1 MISAFKKLAAIL
13 LLLILLVPGLAGAE
27 KLTKTNEETGYIA
40 VIDDSA
46 SLLDP
51 AEYSNVMSTMMGIT
65 EYCNTGLYTCNDG
78 SREYVGDKAKT
89 WANRTFT
96 GHCTLF
102 VIDMTTRQLMVWSS
116 DDMRKT
122 ITQTKSNII
131 VDNVYTYAS
140 DKQYARCAETTFNQL
155 LRVLRGE
162 KVTGPMKYISN
173 GLLALVVALLLAYL
187 FISARHEQEVKVS
200 IPEIITAT
208 AGVGAA
214 IAAKKLSRKVHH
226 SSGSSGGSH
235 GDFGGGGGFGG
246 GSGGGFSGGGS
257 SHGF

>member
-1 MISAFKKLAAIL
+1 MINTFKKLAVFLMIL
-13 LLLILLVPGLAGAE
+13 VLIPCAVNAE
-27 KLTKTNEETGYIA
+27 KVTKTNEETGYIA

-46 SLLDP
+46 GLLDP
-51 AEYSNVMSTMMGIT
+51 AEYSDVMNTMTGIT
-65 EYCNTGLYTCNDG
+65 EYCNAGFYTCRDG
-78 SREYVGDKAKT
+78 STEYVGNKAHE

-102 VIDMTTRQLMVWSS
+102 IIDMTTRQLMLWSS

-122 ITQTKSNII
+122 ITQTKGNII

-140 DKQYARCAETTFNQL
+140 DKEYARCAETTFNQV

-162 KVTGPMKYISN
+162 KISGPMKYISN
-173 GLLALVVALLLAYL
+173 ALLAIVIALLLAYL
-187 FISARHEQEVKVS
+187 LISARHEQEVKVS
-200 IPEIITAT
+200 LPEIITAT
-208 AGVGAA
+208 AGAGAV
-214 IAAKKLSRKVHH
+214 IAAKKLSRTVHH

-235 GDFGGGGGFGG
+235 GGFGG
-246 GSGGGFSGGGS
+246 GGGFSGGGG